1 MEENNYKKH
10 LEKELEIIRSSHKE
24 GTELTIEPYLPT
36 INKIIDVFSM
46 QGHSGCSAS
55 CTSGYLSKV
64 IKNIL
69 SFKPLS
75 PITCTDEEWTEISEN
90 EYQNKRLSSVFKEG
104 NGKPYYLDAIVWKGE
119 ERYDTFTGKVED
131 VHSRQFIKLPF
142 TPKTFYIDV
151 VKVFLTKE
159 EIKDEDYYEDGDKY
173 YTYKIKDKNQLK
185 EVFKYYEK
193 K

>member
-10 LEKELEIIRSSHKE
+10 LKVELEILRKDLKK
-24 GTELTIEPYLPT
+24 GTELTIEPYLPA
-36 INKIIDVFSM
+36 INEIIDVFST

-55 CTSGYLSKV
+55 WVTNTLTNS

-75 PITCTDEEWTEISEN
+75 PITGEDDEWN
-90 EYQNKRLSSVFKEG
+90 EVSDNVFQNKRFSSVFKEDKDS
-104 NGKPYYLDAIVWKGE
+104 KPYYLDAIVWKGE
-119 ERYDTFTGKVED
+119 EDYDTFTGQVEE
-131 VHSRQFIKLPF
+131 VTSHQFIKLPF

-151 VKVFLTKE
+151 VKVYVD
-159 EIKDEDYYEDGDKY
+159 KDDKEDYYEDGDKCY
-173 YTYKIKDKNQLK
+173 VYKIKDRNQLK
-185 EVFKYYEK
+185 EVFEYYEK